1 MLIPMEING
10 KEYNVI
16 DRITIDNKD
25 YIAYEDEDNIYINA
39 YTIENDKMDLLEI
52 TEEEK
57 EKVMKEIGL

>member
-1 MLIPMEING
+1 MLIPIEING